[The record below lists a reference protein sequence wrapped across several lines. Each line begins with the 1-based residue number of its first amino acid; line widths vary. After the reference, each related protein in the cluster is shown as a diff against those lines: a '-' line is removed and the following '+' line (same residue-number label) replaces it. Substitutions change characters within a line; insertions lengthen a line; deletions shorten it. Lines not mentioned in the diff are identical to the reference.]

1 MLENEISQLKK
12 FLILKNQ
19 DREKLIALHEERLQ
33 FVNDMKEEV
42 ERENDELKH
51 KLDDIKQQNL
61 QELEILKV
69 KMAALH

>member
-1 MLENEISQLKK
+1 VLENEISQLKK
-12 FLILKNQ
+12 FLTLKNQ

-33 FVNDMKEEV
+33 FVNDMKGEV

-51 KLDDIKQQNL
+51 KLNDIKQQNL

>member
-1 MLENEISQLKK
+1 VLENEITQLKK
-12 FLILKNQ
+12 FLTSKNQ

-33 FVNDMKEEV
+33 FVNDMKGEV

-51 KLDDIKQQNL
+51 RLNDIKQQNL